1 MGTAMQIHLHQTH
14 HTLADTSSI
23 FAYLEK
29 HFVDKSPTPGIHLLP
44 ELFLT
49 GYPLQDLCLQ
59 RPYIKRFNKLL
70 DQVNALSTKH
80 WETNSLVLMSGLSY
94 ELEESGLPKRIRNVI
109 YAWEKGKKLKAIYT
123 KRLLPNYDIFDEEKY
138 FTPGQKPGVL
148 SFGGRTFALLI
159 CEDMWHSSAH
169 HIDPVKELFEIKEN
183 GLEFDAVINL
193 SASPFHIGKKDK
205 RLARA
210 KEISRFLEAPFFYVN
225 RIGGEDEV
233 QFDGS
238 SFAVNGTNLLTM
250 GKSFE
255 KDLLTIDL
263 ENFIGTSLAPD
274 ETMGNTWESLFE
286 AKLNFDGKLPL
297 LKPLTDE
304 DCFQIFEALKFAFNE
319 YASKCG
325 FQHFS
330 VALSGGIDSALVLTL
345 VKLFLKEG
353 QTVEAIYMPSIYSRE
368 ISWQY
373 SDQLCENLGIS
384 LKNLP
389 IKFFH
394 SVIKNGYKDSFG
406 SELDGLADENI
417 QSRLRGALLY
427 ARSNHKNTMVINT
440 SNKSELAVGYS
451 TLYGDSVGAISLLG
465 DLYKS
470 EVFRFSDFINERFK
484 GLIPKGIITRAPSAE
499 LRVDQEDEHSL
510 PPYDRLDAILEGF
523 LSYRMDL
530 EELVEAGFSK
540 EEVENAYQLYSR
552 SEYKRGQFCPI
563 IKLKPK
569 SFGFGYRVPICKR

>member
-1 MGTAMQIHLHQTH
+1 MQIHLHQTH
-14 HTLADTSSI
+14 HTLADTADI

-29 HFVDKSPTPGIHLLP
+29 HFIEKAPTPGIHLLP

-59 RPYIKRFNKLL
+59 RPYIKRFNKLIE
-70 DQVNALSTKH
+70 DINALNTDS
-80 WETNSLVLMSGLSY
+80 WDSDSLVLMSGLSY
-94 ELEESGLPKRIRNVI
+94 ELEESGLPVKIKNVI
-109 YAWEKGKKLKAIYT
+109 YAWEKGKNLRAVYT

-138 FTPGQKPGVL
+138 FTPGEKPGVL

-159 CEDMWHSSAH
+159 CEDMWHSSTH
-169 HIDPVKELFEIKEN
+169 EMDPVKELYELKEN
-183 GLEFDAVINL
+183 KLEFDAVINL
-193 SASPFHIGKKDK
+193 SASPFHIGKKEK

-225 RIGGEDEV
+225 RVGGEDEV
-233 QFDGS
+233 QFDGG
-238 SFAVNGTNLLTM
+238 SFAVNGSNLLTM

-255 KDLLTIDL
+255 SDLLTIDL
-263 ENFIGTSLAPD
+263 EKFKGTSLVPE
-274 ETMGNTWESLFE
+274 ETMENTWESLFE
-286 AKLNFDGKLPL
+286 ASLDYEGKLPR

-304 DCFQIFEALKFAFNE
+304 DCFQVFESLKFAFNE
-319 YASKCG
+319 YSRKCG
-325 FQHFS
+325 FNHFTI
-330 VALSGGIDSALVLTL
+330 ALSGGIDSALVLTL
-345 VKLFLKEG
+345 VKLSLKEG
-353 QTVEAIYMPSIYSRE
+353 QSVEAIYMPSIYSRE

-373 SDQLCENLGIS
+373 SDQLCERLGVK
-384 LKNLP
+384 LKSLP

-394 SVIKNGYKDSFG
+394 SVIKNGYRDGFG
-406 SELDGLADENI
+406 TELDGLADENI

-427 ARSNHKNTMVINT
+427 ARSNHQNTMVINT

-470 EVFRFSDFINERFK
+470 EVFRFSEFINERF
-484 GLIPKGIITRAPSAE
+484 GELIPEGIIKRAPSAE
-499 LRVDQEDEHSL
+499 LREDQEDEHSL

-530 EELVEAGFSK
+530 EELIEAGFDK
-540 EEVENAYQLYSR
+540 EEVENTYQLYSR